1 MSSLANIEAKN
12 TPPTFNGIDCT
23 DGVGN
28 NFQIHI
34 NRRDVVLVS
43 ASTWSLSH
51 NSIGQDRNM
60 QWVPVVSTDVAR
72 IGYDDGRQILAVEF
86 GRGRTYFYEYVPRD
100 VFDGFLNTSSPGQ
113 WFRQVVLNQYPF
125 SRVLPGLALVDD
137 LEDLTD
143 DVEEFEADF

>member
-1 MSSLANIEAKN
+1 
-12 TPPTFNGIDCT
+12 
-23 DGVGN
+23 
-28 NFQIHI
+28 
-34 NRRDVVLVS
+34 
-43 ASTWSLSH
+43 
-51 NSIGQDRNM
+51 M